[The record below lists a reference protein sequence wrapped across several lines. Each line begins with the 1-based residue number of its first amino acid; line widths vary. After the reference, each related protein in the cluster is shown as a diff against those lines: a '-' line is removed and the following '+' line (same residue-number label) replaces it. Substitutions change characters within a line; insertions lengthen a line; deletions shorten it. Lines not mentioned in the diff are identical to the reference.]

1 MFFNFLSCAIY
12 RMTTVIYIY
21 GLQDDHPSIIMSYKF
36 CQKSQKV
43 IVIPVGNPC

>member
-1 MFFNFLSCAIY
+1 MSCAVTAIY